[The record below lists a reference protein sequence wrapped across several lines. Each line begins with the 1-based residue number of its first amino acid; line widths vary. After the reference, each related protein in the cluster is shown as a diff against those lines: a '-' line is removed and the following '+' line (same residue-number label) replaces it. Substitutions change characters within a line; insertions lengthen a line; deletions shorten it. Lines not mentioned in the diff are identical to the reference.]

1 MMQNAKFLHQILMRI
16 ALLPNSVLLDYFIFF
31 TTTKNNID
39 VGCTEAK
46 QNNNSVQL
54 FVPLW

>member
-39 VGCTEAK
+39 AGCTKAK
-46 QNNNSVQL
+46 QNNISVQL
-54 FVPLW
+54 LASLW